1 MTFEDLS
8 FQRSSETLNRVAL
21 LDASVEYVHPAP
33 SSLGLSLIV
42 TMRCLTLSMSDTF
55 CLLVWFFS
63 LRGNSICMDTET
75 ATVKIE
81 KVEINNA

>member
-21 LDASVEYVHPAP
+21 LDASVEYAQPAP
-33 SSLGLSLIV
+33 SSLGRSLIV
-42 TMRCLTLSMSDTF
+42 TRRCLTLSVSDMF
-55 CLLVWFFS
+55 CLLVVFFP